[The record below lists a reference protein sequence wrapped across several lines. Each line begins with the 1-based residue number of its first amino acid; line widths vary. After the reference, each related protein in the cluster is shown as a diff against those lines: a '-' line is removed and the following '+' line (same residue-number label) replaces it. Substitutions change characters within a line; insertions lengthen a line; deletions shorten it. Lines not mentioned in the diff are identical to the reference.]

1 MQISGAARTKMS
13 RDSKSFAVA
22 EETPRPFRWDVLGIG
37 FTAIHL
43 AIVAYVII
51 GWTIPSRT
59 FLFVYLLVLPMF
71 VLQWLLNGGS
81 SAMNNF
87 ENLARIGCWNDSRN
101 ELEGAFFKCLLRE
114 AGLSL
119 PHWTINLVVCALM
132 WVFWIEAMWRMILI
146 VVPPP

>member
-1 MQISGAARTKMS
+1 MQVSGAARTKMS

-22 EETPRPFRWDVLGIG
+22 GETPSPFRSDALGIG

-71 VLQWLLNGGS
+71 VLQWLLNFGS
-81 SAMNNF
+81 SVMNNF
-87 ENLARIGCWNDSRN
+87 ENVARIGCWNDSRN

-114 AGLSL
+114 MGLSF
-119 PHWTINLVVCALM
+119 PDWSINIVVCALM